1 MKISLNWL
9 KKYIILEG
17 ISTDEIVNELTMS
30 GLEVEDV
37 IDQNK
42 MYKDFIVGLVT
53 DKKKHSNADKLSVC
67 MVSDGKENFQVVCG
81 APNVEKGQKVVFAPV
96 GTFIPAGNFEIRK
109 TKIRGVESFGMICA
123 EDELGIS
130 DDHTGIMVL
139 DAKLKEGTSISD
151 ALGLNDV
158 IFEIALTPNRQ
169 DALSHIGVARDLAA
183 IFKRELNKPKI
194 KLVESKTDINEL
206 ASISIEDKVN
216 CPRYSARVVTDVK
229 IEESPDWLKRKIT
242 SIGLRPINNIV
253 DITNMVLHECG
264 QPLHAFDLDR
274 LNGQKIVVKSTKTK
288 GKFTTLDS
296 KVRELDKDTLMICDA
311 ERNVAIAGVMGGENS
326 EVYDDTKNVL
336 IESAYFNPSSVRRTS
351 KYLLLSTDAS
361 YRFERGT
368 DPDNTIF
375 AADRTAQLISEIA
388 GGKIARG
395 VIDVYP
401 NKIKERVFSL
411 RLERVS
417 KLLGYSVK
425 RDEIIRILTSLG
437 FKVEEKTDDK
447 FAVTVPNFRSDIEGE
462 VDFIEEIARIS
473 GYNNVPTIT
482 RINIP
487 LESKQDETSF
497 TNELKEYANSLGLY
511 EMINNPLQ
519 TESMAKLTGIPIQ
532 ISNPLSKDM
541 EFLRTSLLPGALSV
555 IERNLKRGEKS
566 LAVYEVGNVFKL
578 KDKNTIIKSFDDYSE
593 EEMMIIVITGD
604 KIVREWFADSESYNF
619 FDLKGIVDTFL
630 DKIKLDNPLNDSYY
644 ANDNTIYDE
653 SFTKSANKD
662 VIGFGGSVL
671 RSVLKKFDID
681 QEVFC
686 FELNLNKLKRLQKAH
701 RKFTE
706 TLKYP
711 KVIRDFAFIFDK
723 KITYQ
728 EVKEFINV
736 KSSGLLKE
744 VNVFDIF
751 ESEELGNNKKSMAF
765 QLTYFDENRTLEDVE
780 VEKDFENLIKI
791 ITKKFDARLRG

>member
-9 KKYIILEG
+9 KEYINLEG
-17 ISTDEIVNELTMS
+17 INTDEVVNELTMC

-42 MYKDFIVGLVT
+42 TYKDFIVGLVT

-67 MVSDGKENFQVVCG
+67 SVSDGKENFQVVCG

-96 GTFIPAGNFEIRK
+96 GTIIPAGNFKIK
-109 TKIRGVESFGMICA
+109 KAKIRGVESFGMICA

-130 DDHTGIMVL
+130 DDHTGILVL
-139 DAKLKEGTSISD
+139 DAKLKEGTSISN

-158 IFEIALTPNRQ
+158 IFEIAITPNRQ
-169 DALSHIGVARDLAA
+169 DALSHIGVARDLSA
-183 IFKRELNKPKI
+183 IFKRELKRPKI
-194 KLVESKTDINEL
+194 KLVESKTDINKL
-206 ASISIEDKVN
+206 ASISIEDEVN
-216 CPRYSARVVTDVK
+216 CPRYSARVVTDVR

-274 LNGQKIVVKSTKTK
+274 LNGKKIVVKSTKAK
-288 GKFTTLDS
+288 SKFTTLDS

-311 ERNVAIAGVMGGENS
+311 ERDVAIAGVMGGENS
-326 EVYDDTKNVL
+326 EVYDDTKNIL

-351 KYLLLSTDAS
+351 KYLQLSTDAS

-388 GGKIARG
+388 GGKIAKG

-401 NKIKERVFSL
+401 NKIKEKVFSL
-411 RLERVS
+411 RLERVT
-417 KLLGYSVK
+417 KLLGYSVQ
-425 RDEIIRILTSLG
+425 RDEIIRILTTLD
-437 FKVEEKTDDK
+437 FNVEEKIDGK

-462 VDFIEEIARIS
+462 VDLIEEIARIS

-497 TNELKEYANSLGLY
+497 TNDLKEYANSLGLY

-519 TESMAKLTGIPIQ
+519 TEHMAKLTGNPIR

-541 EFLRTSLLPGALSV
+541 EFLRTSLFPGVMSV

-566 LAVYEVGNVFKL
+566 LTVYEIGNVFKL
-578 KDKNTIIKSFDDYSE
+578 KDKNKEIKSFDDYSE
-593 EEMMIIVITGD
+593 EEMMIIVIIGD

-630 DKIKLDNPLNDSYY
+630 DKIKLDNPLNDSYH

-671 RSVLKKFDID
+671 KSVLKKFDIE

-686 FELNLNKLKRLQKAH
+686 FELYLNKLKRLQKAN

-723 KITYQ
+723 KTTYQ
-728 EVKEFINV
+728 EVKELINV
-736 KSSGLLKE
+736 KSSDLLKE

-751 ESEELGNNKKSMAF
+751 ESEELGSNKKSMAF
-765 QLTYFDENRTLEDVE
+765 QLTFFDENRTLEDVE

-791 ITKKFDARLRG
+791 ISKKFNARLRG